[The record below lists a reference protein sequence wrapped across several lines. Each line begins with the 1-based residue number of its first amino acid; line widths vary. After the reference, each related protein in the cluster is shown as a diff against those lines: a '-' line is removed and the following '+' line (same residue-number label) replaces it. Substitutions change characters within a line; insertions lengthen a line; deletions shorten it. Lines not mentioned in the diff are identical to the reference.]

1 MAEENKQQQVQG
13 GQQVQQVGMQP
24 PPVTVEKSKNPLEVP
39 VIGDQPR
46 KVTGGTA
53 KELLQTAQIGQ
64 EDVVTIR
71 SPRKAAGSEFTVA
84 ELVNRFGQTQGEFNT
99 MMQNIVSAEVK
110 TKKLINAKGEIAR
123 DQYNPD
129 DANYELQKMRPA
141 ERIAFLNE
149 LYKRDMFPT
158 DKGPSATGL
167 DSRSVTAMEQFLM
180 LVNSTGYT
188 MDVAKPMVF
197 ATYDPVQGLP
207 GTGVAPRK
215 YQVSAPADIRVVADR
230 VAEEI
235 IGRRLTQAQAQQII
249 KRVQA
254 AERKAGMDTGTEQVQ
269 APQAQTIAQQQIEQ
283 RFGAEA
289 QSMRMGEAIRIH
301 EQLMRSM

>member
-1 MAEENKQQQVQG
+1 MAEQNTQQQGQNVQMAG
-13 GQQVQQVGMQP
+13 AVP
-24 PPVTVEKSKNPLEVP
+24 PPVAIQKTNNPLEVP
-39 VIGDQPR
+39 SVGEKPR
-46 KVTGGTA
+46 TVKGPA
-53 KELLQTAQIGQ
+53 AQEFLQTSAVGPEDTITVRTRRMPQGEEFTPAEIARRYGGSQGQINSILNN
-64 EDVVTIR
+64 VVSAEIR
-71 SPRKAAGSEFTVA
+71 SP
-84 ELVNRFGQTQGEFNT
+84 
-99 MMQNIVSAEVK
+99 
-110 TKKLINAKGEIAR
+110 KLINAKGEIAR
-123 DQYNPD
+123 DQYTPD